1 MGVRRGWGLVAAL
14 ASLLW
19 LGGCETSS
27 KFGDFL
33 QSKKSDDP
41 LTTASVS
48 GPAPDPGTPGTPGAG
63 PGGEAAAPGL
73 YGSDLYDDLNMGK
86 KYYRLGNYG
95 LAERSFRRSV
105 EQHPRDAESWIGLAA
120 SYDQLKRFD
129 LADRAYD
136 QAVGIVGPTPEVLNN
151 RGYSYMLR
159 GDYARARSTLLKAQA
174 QDPANPYVQN
184 NLDLLAK
191 SARKGK
197 AIQ

>member
-27 KFGDFL
+27 KLGDLL

-48 GPAPDPGTPGTPGAG
+48 GPAPDPGAPGTPGAG
-63 PGGEAAAPGL
+63 PGGDAAAPGL